1 VSTPFGRLALT
12 HVTATGGD
20 ALVALVLAGSL
31 FFSIDPSGARWRI
44 ALYLLF
50 TMAPFALI
58 GPLIGPAMDRAKG
71 GRRWLLVGSTAG
83 RAVIAVTMIASA
95 GSDSLLLFPEAFLM
109 LVFAKSYS
117 VAKAAIVPTVVT
129 TDEALV
135 EANSK
140 LQLLAGIAAFAAG
153 VPGAL
158 VLWIG
163 GPGAVAFVCALVFVG
178 STIASLRVP
187 VTTVAAEPEGESE
200 KAELRSAG
208 VLSAASAMGTLRWIV
223 GFVTFVLA
231 FALRGADTEPGL
243 GASTGRLL
251 HDAGGTLDTSDV
263 TAPGAPPIWHF
274 GVVVALTGIGGLVG
288 AAVAPIVRR
297 HLREELLLL
306 GALLVGVLSGAAGM
320 LFAGLLGQSL
330 LAFGVAIAA
339 SSGKQAFDAVVQRDA
354 PDANRGRSFARF
366 ESRFQVIWV
375 IGAALP
381 VLISLPTQLGGAV
394 VLTVAAAAAAFFAVA
409 MQAMKKGEVP
419 PRLPDART
427 ISRGVRGRM
436 PVRRG
441 GARRSGF
448 RRGGA
453 ADAAAGAE
461 PEGDRGDMV
470 DVEMVDADV
479 VDAEVVEPSPA
490 DPTGSSDA
498 TGPGPER
505 TDVGFGGAAGAVDDT
520 LVEPQ
525 GADHDATSVMPPP
538 WPAGDEV
545 TRTDLRPPDGWS
557 GSPDR

>member
-1 VSTPFGRLALT
+1 MPRRSLARRIGLDVSTPFGRLALT
-12 HVTATGGD
+12 HVAATSGD

-50 TMAPFALI
+50 TMAPFALV

-83 RAVIAVTMIASA
+83 RALVALTMVASA

-129 TDEALV
+129 SDDALV

-140 LQLLAGIAAFAAG
+140 LQLLAGLAAFGAG
-153 VPGAL
+153 APGAL

-163 GPGAVAFVCALVFVG
+163 GPGAVAFVCAIVFVG
-178 STIASLRVP
+178 ATIASFRVP
-187 VTTVAAEPEGESE
+187 VTTVAPEPEGESE
-200 KAELRSAG
+200 RAELRSAG

-223 GFVTFVLA
+223 GFVTFLLA
-231 FALRGADTEPGL
+231 FALRGSDTEPAL
-243 GASTGRLL
+243 GVTVGHLL
-251 HDAGGTLDTSDV
+251 HNSDGTLDVSGV

-288 AAVAPIVRR
+288 AAVAPTVRR

-306 GALLVGVLSGAAGM
+306 GALGVAVLSGAAGM
-320 LFAGLLGQSL
+320 FFAGLTGQAL

-375 IGAALP
+375 IGAAIP
-381 VLISLPTQLGGAV
+381 VVINMPTRLGGAIV
-394 VLTVAAAAAAFFAVA
+394 FALGAAAAGFFAIA
-409 MQAMKKGEVP
+409 MQAMSKGQAP

-427 ISRGVRGRM
+427 VSRGVRRG
-436 PVRRG
+436 VRRVRPVHPPDGAHAADPAHTAAEPGVPEG
-441 GARRSGF
+441 GAGSQ
-448 RRGGA
+448 
-453 ADAAAGAE
+453 
-461 PEGDRGDMV
+461 
-470 DVEMVDADV
+470 
-479 VDAEVVEPSPA
+479 
-490 DPTGSSDA
+490 DPTGPMDHA
-498 TGPGPER
+498 VPE
-505 TDVGFGGAAGAVDDT
+505 DDPT
-520 LVEPQ
+520 VVEDP
-525 GADHDATSVMPPP
+525 AWEDTTSVLPPP
-538 WPAGDEV
+538 YVA
-545 TRTDLRPPDGWS
+545 PP
-557 GSPDR
+557 GSNEP